1 MDNERGLTQNPL
13 VVVIS
18 GPSGV
23 GKDVIIDQM
32 IASRRM
38 GFHFIVTTTTRS
50 SRHGEQEGINHNFVT
65 VDHFK
70 RLIKSKALLE
80 WAQVYGN
87 YYGVP
92 KIQVSD
98 ALAAGKHV
106 IIRVDIQGAKR
117 LKQIMPDAL
126 LIFIAP
132 PSLEVLRLHLEKR
145 GVDTEDEMNKR
156 LLAASK
162 EINQSKMF
170 DFTVTNKE
178 HMLNETVKRVTEII
192 ETESLSNPPRKIHLD
207 SPQQMFQRR
216 R

>member
-1 MDNERGLTQNPL
+1 LDNERGLTQNPL

-38 GFHFIVTTTTRS
+38 GFHFTVTTTTRP
-50 SRHGEQEGINHNFVT
+50 SRRGEQEGINHNFVT

-70 RLIKSKALLE
+70 LLIKSKALLE

-98 ALAAGKHV
+98 ALAACKHV

-117 LKQIMPDAL
+117 LKQLMPDAL

-132 PSLEVLRLHLEKR
+132 PSLDVLRLHLEKR
-145 GVDTEDEMNKR
+145 GVDTEDEMSKR
-156 LLAASK
+156 LLAASE
-162 EINQSKMF
+162 EINQSTMF

-178 HMLNETVKRVTEII
+178 HLLNDTVKRVTEII
-192 ETESLSNPPRKIHLD
+192 ETESLRSPPRKIHL
-207 SPQQMFQRR
+207 
-216 R
+216 

>member
-1 MDNERGLTQNPL
+1 MDKERRFTQHPL

-32 IASRRM
+32 IASKPT
-38 GFHFIVTTTTRS
+38 GFHFVVTTTTRS
-50 SRHGEQEGINHNFVT
+50 PRQGEQEGINHNFVS

-70 RLIKSKALLE
+70 ELIQSDKLLE
-80 WAQVYGN
+80 WARVYDN

-92 KIQVSD
+92 RTQVRD

-106 IIRVDIQGAKR
+106 IIRVDVQGAKR
-117 LKQIMPDAL
+117 LKEIIPKAL

-132 PSLEVLRLHLEKR
+132 PSLDVLRFHLKKR
-145 GVDTEDEMNKR
+145 GVDTENEMTKR
-156 LLAASK
+156 LFAATQ
-162 EINQSKMF
+162 EIPQAELF

-178 HMLNETVKRVTEII
+178 HQLDETVNRVIEII
-192 ETESLSNPPRKIHLD
+192 ETESLEKPPRKIRL
-207 SPQQMFQRR
+207 
-216 R
+216 